1 MLLDYIMEY
10 LEKQT
15 NYFGKDKDNSI
26 FTASDIAR
34 KFGVK
39 RNTVSHYLSQMVEK
53 HKVIK
58 INTRPVYF
66 LHYDQFEKC
75 FFQIEGNK
83 YDTIEELF
91 LQQSKQIEEDKFSE
105 LIGFKGSLEKEL
117 EQIKTSI
124 FYPENGLPIILS
136 GPTGIGKSLLAKYIY
151 DYSVEKHVISNQAP
165 FIVFNCAQYYN
176 NSELLSANLFGYVKG
191 AFTGA
196 EGVKEGMLKEADG
209 GILFLDEVHRL
220 NEEGQEKLFT
230 FMDQGVFRRMGES
243 SGWHKANVRL
253 VFATTESLSDKF
265 LRTFLRRIPISVLI
279 PDLDKRG
286 VDEKI
291 QFIYYFLIKE
301 AKVFNKKI
309 SISNR
314 AIDLMINYKY
324 KGNIGE
330 LQNVIKYV
338 CAKSYTKKINSEI
351 IQIKLLDFPE
361 ELLECSI
368 GQSDAKIKQSEY
380 ILISPDTTIPKLLKK
395 DTNWQ
400 QLIKCTYIQMMVFF
414 NDMQKKN
421 TSLDYFETNV
431 FQQIYI
437 LFDKLIFERKED
449 NKNTIIQYITSSIQE
464 IFRYMEINYNIKFN
478 GNSVYVISYFLY
490 IKGEESIEWN
500 EEQKKSMDSL
510 YNYILSNNKLEHE
523 IASKLIKLIESKMD
537 SNLTIDDEIF
547 LSFYLKSLNIG
558 KCNNGV
564 KTVILAHGYATASS
578 IANVANRILETNIF
592 EAFDMPIDIK
602 MDEIAKKLICFIE
615 ENDVSKGL
623 VILVDMGSLNGIYEN
638 INIHISGPVV
648 IINNVSTQMALF
660 VGEMLKKQIY
670 LEELVEKLKENNKT
684 NYKILYPKENKE
696 KVIITS
702 CFTGMGTALQL
713 QKLLQ
718 DSIPEKL
725 KIKVIAHDYERLKS
739 FGMSEALFQ
748 LYDVLTIVGTADPEI
763 QYINYIS
770 LEDLMS
776 GRAENQLRK
785 ILHKIADEND
795 LKIIND
801 NIIHNF
807 TLRRVIDTLTIL
819 DTDKLLRNIEECL
832 ENLEVI
838 MKKRLNNEKKIA
850 LLVHISCLVERL
862 IRHQEIQTYHNLE
875 DFKECQK
882 DMIKIIRNA
891 FSVIENIYNV
901 KINLPE
907 IGFIYDILMCPDTE
921 NAEF

>member
-1 MLLDYIMEY
+1 MLLDYIMKY
-10 LEKQT
+10 LEEQT
-15 NYFGKDKDNSI
+15 SYFGKDEDNSR
-26 FTASDIAR
+26 FTAIEIAK

-39 RNTVSHYLSQMVEK
+39 RNTVSHYLSQMVEEGK
-53 HKVIK
+53 IIK

-66 LHYDQFEKC
+66 LHYNQFEKC
-75 FFQIEGNK
+75 FFQIDSNK
-83 YDTIEELF
+83 YDSIKELF
-91 LQQSKQIEEDKFSE
+91 LHQPLKNEKDQFSE
-105 LIGFKGSLEKEL
+105 LIGFKGSLEKAL

-136 GPTGIGKSLLAKYIY
+136 GPTGVGKSLLAKYIY
-151 DYSVEKHVISNQAP
+151 NYSIEKQVISNDAP

-176 NSELLSANLFGYVKG
+176 NPELLSANLFGYVKG

-196 EGVKEGMLKEADG
+196 ESVKEGMLKEADG

-243 SGWHKANVRL
+243 SGWHKAKVRL
-253 VFATTESLSDKF
+253 VFATTESLSEKF
-265 LRTFLRRIPISVLI
+265 LRTFLRRIPISVSI

-286 VDEKI
+286 VDEKL

-301 AKVFNKKI
+301 SKIFKKKI

-314 AIDLMINYKY
+314 AVDLMINYKF

-338 CAKSYTKKINSEI
+338 CAKSYTKKINSDI

-361 ELLECSI
+361 ELLESSM
-368 GQSDAKIKQSEY
+368 GKTDAKIKQSEY

-395 DTNWQ
+395 DRNWQ
-400 QLIKCTYIQMMVFF
+400 QLIKYTYTQIMSFF
-414 NDMQKKN
+414 YDMQKKN
-421 TSLDYFETNV
+421 TSLEYFETNV
-431 FQQIYI
+431 FQEVYI

-449 NKNTIIQYITSSIQE
+449 NKNTIIQYITTSIQE

-478 GNSVYVISYFLY
+478 GNSVYAISYFLY
-490 IKGEESIEWN
+490 IKSEESIEWS
-500 EEQKKSMDSL
+500 EEQTKLRDNL
-510 YNYILSNNKLEHE
+510 YNFVLKNNKLEHE
-523 IASKLIKLIESKMD
+523 ITSKLIKLIESKMD
-537 SNLTIDDEIF
+537 SNFTLDDEIF
-547 LSFYLKSLNIG
+547 LSLYLKSLNIG
-558 KCNNGV
+558 KYNNGI

-578 IANVANRILETNIF
+578 IANVANRILETNMF

-615 ENDVSKGL
+615 ENDVTKGL
-623 VILVDMGSLNGIYEN
+623 VILVDMGSLNGIYES
-638 INIHISGPVV
+638 INIHINGPVV

-696 KVIITS
+696 RVIVTS

-739 FGMSEALFQ
+739 LGTSEALFQ

-763 QYINYIS
+763 EYINYIS

-776 GRAENQLRK
+776 GRGENQLRRV
-785 ILHKIADEND
+785 LQKIADEND

-832 ENLEVI
+832 ENLEI
-838 MKKRLNNEKKIA
+838 SMEKKLNNEKKIA

-862 IRHQEIQTYHNLE
+862 IRHEEIETYNNLE
-875 DFKECQK
+875 SFRQCQK
-882 DMIKIIRNA
+882 DMIKIIKNS

-907 IGFIYDILMCPDTE
+907 VGFIYDILMYSSAE
-921 NAEF
+921 NTDF